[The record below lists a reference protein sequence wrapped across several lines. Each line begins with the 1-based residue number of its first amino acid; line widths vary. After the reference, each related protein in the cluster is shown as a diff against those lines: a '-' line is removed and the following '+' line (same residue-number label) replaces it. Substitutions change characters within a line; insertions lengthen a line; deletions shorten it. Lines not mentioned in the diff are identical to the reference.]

1 MDLPPACSNMFQSV
15 LLPDN
20 PHYGYLIAAAVL
32 LVWLVGIIRGWKWTY
47 SRPGSYRGNFLLNLL
62 GPKTY
67 RFFLGAILVIML
79 ILVFYLFF
87 TSGR

>member
-1 MDLPPACSNMFQSV
+1 MDLLSTNSNGLLPG

-67 RFFLGAILVIML
+67 RFFLGAILVLML

-87 TSGR
+87 TTGR